1 MTKKIL
7 LGAALLAATTS
18 TAFAATETFQATI
31 TGFSEPSISESSP
44 LNFGQIALFAS
55 ASCVMDSA
63 GVVTGDCD
71 AADSN
76 IQIGEITITGL
87 APSSAMNITVSG
99 SSGSNVSFVSS
110 SSATD
115 GTTTVNFGDSTATG
129 FTTDSSATDIALN
142 VFGTMT
148 VDSALTSGQAYTA
161 DYTVEVVFQ

>member
-7 LGAALLAATTS
+7 LGAALIAATTS
-18 TAFAATETFQATI
+18 TVFAATETFQATI
-31 TGFSEPSISESSP
+31 TGFSEPSISPVSP
-44 LNFGQIALFAS
+44 LNFGQIALFTN
-55 ASCVMDSA
+55 ASCTMTST
-63 GVVTGDCD
+63 GVVSGDCD

-76 IQIGEITITGL
+76 IQIGELTITGL
-87 APSSAMNITVSG
+87 APTSAMNISVTG
-99 SSGSNVSFVSS
+99 SSGTNVSFVSS

-115 GTTTVNFGDSTATG
+115 GTTSINFGDGAATG

-148 VDSALTSGQAYTA
+148 VDSALTSGVAYTA